1 LFLLANKQLP
11 TKEEGDFYDY
21 GISKDRIKNY
31 PYSYVKLLDAHLKI
45 TEKFYQILE
54 NLEEEKFEEIPHEKA
69 QEKLSDLIK
78 RVALHMLG
86 HTGQIVLIR
95 RMFDNPFW
103 SFVGGVNKENR
114 KELREEWATWWKE
127 KKEKYR

>member
-1 LFLLANKQLP
+1 
-11 TKEEGDFYDY
+11 
-21 GISKDRIKNY
+21 
-31 PYSYVKLLDAHLKI
+31 
-45 TEKFYQILE
+45 
-54 NLEEEKFEEIPHEKA
+54 
-69 QEKLSDLIK
+69 
-78 RVALHMLG
+78 MLG